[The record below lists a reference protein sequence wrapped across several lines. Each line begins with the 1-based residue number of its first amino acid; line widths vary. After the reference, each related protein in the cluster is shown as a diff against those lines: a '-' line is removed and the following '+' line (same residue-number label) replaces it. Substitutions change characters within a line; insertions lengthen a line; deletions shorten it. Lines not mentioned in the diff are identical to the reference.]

1 METKEFDDL
10 SRDELFEEL
19 KDKCKSRAKRYF
31 YGISII
37 FILIIVLLLILLPKP
52 DVHHIEDC
60 LPFIFWT
67 LICCLA
73 IWSALSYYLF
83 YKRVESIDSP
93 ERLLNDFNKTT
104 RKDMILGIIGW
115 IALIANAL
123 IIAFIKQD
131 MSSWSSTLG
140 IVFAGFIVF
149 LMYKSGYNRPYRKD
163 EEIRE
168 QLRELIEK
176 EK

>member
-1 METKEFDDL
+1 METKELDNL
-10 SRDELFEEL
+10 GRTELFEML
-19 KDKCKSRAKRYF
+19 KGKCKSRAKRYF
-31 YGISII
+31 YGILII
-37 FILIIVLLLILLPKP
+37 VALIIVLLLILLPKP
-52 DVHHIEDC
+52 NIHHIEDC
-60 LPFIFWT
+60 LPFTFWT
-67 LICCLA
+67 LICCLG
-73 IWSALSYYLF
+73 IWAALSYYLF

-104 RKDMILGIIGW
+104 RKDMILGIVAW
-115 IALIANAL
+115 IALIANEL

-140 IVFAGFIVF
+140 IVFTGFIVF

-168 QLRELIEK
+168 QLRELIENK
-176 EK
+176 